1 MDIEVNKTNDSSLAG
16 QVGEKSVI
24 IDGNNVDPAAL
35 GKEKRT
41 EPFTGSRLSVENNI
55 KTNWSRFSEWVH
67 CMCVV
72 TFDLELGQAIEVIY
86 PKEFTP
92 SEQEKTN
99 ICYLAFPDSNSGCMG
114 DTQFHVRLR
123 LAPDTNNHCRHDYDH
138 DQDTKKEAK
147 LASSLSFEHKRF
159 NTQCNAVQK
168 ADKAHYWGFVYF
180 RQRKEASLPRGYFQ
194 KSFIILTRLP
204 FFNLFYEILSQL
216 APMFFLHDLSVIKSA
231 CNQISNWPKLQAG
244 EHLRLQLFETV
255 YQIVIPLAN
264 SKSIV
269 SNSSSSSNNKSSIL
283 STQTADNVNCNIE
296 NKQQTQSCNIY
307 NILHMKNIISVNELD
322 VFRSLACVI
331 SNVYTIWE
339 LVLTAEP
346 IVVVGSSPADTSHMV
361 QSLVSLIAPLEYCP
375 ESRPYFTIHDSEFKE
390 FTRDQAATTA
400 VPPPGIIIGVTNPF
414 FVKLL
419 KDWPHMIRVP
429 MIDSSLN
436 LTTSA
441 SSSSSYMASSPT
453 ASTTSLHLPLSN
465 TSSQTTMAANKRL
478 NSTTD
483 NAIGLITKYK
493 PFLKKDKALIKKIL
507 IGINTKRPDH
517 VQSALLRRHFLELT
531 QSFMIPLERY
541 MASLMP
547 LQRDISPFKSAP
559 SPNQFKQDDFLA
571 TLYQSGPHLTS
582 PLKGNWKGLYQRFF
596 NSPNFKGWYETRH
609 RELQRTLQSIQLQA
623 LSGAD
628 LNQWAQG
635 KQEVEI
641 IDMIIK
647 LKQKL
652 NLSSISENLNYS
664 NSNMDSSCNNE
675 EIIVGTTTQL
685 NETRRKLLY
694 QIESMKQSLPDDL
707 KTILFDT

>member
-1 MDIEVNKTNDSSLAG
+1 MDVVVDEDSKTAKCTTETPPTIND
-16 QVGEKSVI
+16 
-24 IDGNNVDPAAL
+24 
-35 GKEKRT
+35 
-41 EPFTGSRLSVENNI
+41 
-55 KTNWSRFSEWVH
+55 WSIFSEWVH

-123 LAPDTNNHCRHDYDH
+123 LAVDRQHNEDNSRLPTTTTTTTTTSN
-138 DQDTKKEAK
+138 
-147 LASSLSFEHKRF
+147 SLSFEHKRF
-159 NTQCNAVQK
+159 NTKCNAVQK

-180 RQRKEASLPRGYFQ
+180 RQKKEASLPRGYFQ
-194 KSFIILTRLP
+194 KSFILLTRLP
-204 FFNLFYEILSQL
+204 FFNLFYDILSQL
-216 APMFFLHDLSVIKSA
+216 APMYFQHGLPAIESA
-231 CNQISNWPKLQAG
+231 CYQISKWPSLQTGVILKLP
-244 EHLRLQLFETV
+244 LFNII
-255 YQIVIPLAN
+255 YQTSIPQAN
-264 SKSIV
+264 SKACTKTAV
-269 SNSSSSSNNKSSIL
+269 
-283 STQTADNVNCNIE
+283 ADNVNTSSNSQQMSSDAIPILQQ
-296 NKQQTQSCNIY
+296 QQTTK
-307 NILHMKNIISVNELD
+307 LISSVSELD
-322 VFRSLACVI
+322 VFRSLSCVI
-331 SNVYTIWE
+331 SNIYTLWE
-339 LVLTAEP
+339 LVLTGEP
-346 IVVVGSSPADTSHMV
+346 IVVIGSSPADTSHMV
-361 QSLVSLIAPLEYCP
+361 QSLVSLIAPLEYCA

-390 FTRDQAATTA
+390 FTRDQAQTNTTT
-400 VPPPGIIIGVTNPF
+400 PPGIIIGVTNPF

-429 MIDSSLN
+429 MKSGIGLST
-436 LTTSA
+436 LTTIHQKTTSV
-441 SSSSSYMASSPT
+441 SSSGGG
-453 ASTTSLHLPLSN
+453 
-465 TSSQTTMAANKRL
+465 QTTPNNKRL
-478 NSTTD
+478 TSSTSMES
-483 NAIGLITKYK
+483 NASGGLFTKYK

-507 IGINTKRPDH
+507 LGVNTKRPEH
-517 VQSALLRRHFLELT
+517 VQSALLRRNFLELT

-559 SPNQFKQDDFLA
+559 SPNQFKQDDFIA
-571 TLYQSGPHLTS
+571 TLENSGPHLTS

-596 NSPNFKGWYETRH
+596 NSANFKGWYETRH

-652 NLSSISENLNYS
+652 NLSSENSYGFSNRNS
-664 NSNMDSSCNNE
+664 NSNFSNYTANSDDFGFNE
-675 EIIVGTTTQL
+675 ETSVGGTTTRQT

-694 QIESMKQSLPDDL
+694 QIESMKQNLPDDL

>member
-1 MDIEVNKTNDSSLAG
+1 MEISEEKDSQIGSNL
-16 QVGEKSVI
+16 K
-24 IDGNNVDPAAL
+24 NNTKLQTGTD
-35 GKEKRT
+35 T
-41 EPFTGSRLSVENNI
+41 ETTTSSC
-55 KTNWSRFSEWVH
+55 NWSRFSEWVH

-86 PKEFTP
+86 PEKFTP

-123 LAPDTNNHCRHDYDH
+123 LAADGSNHQNDNNKN
-138 DQDTKKEAK
+138 T
-147 LASSLSFEHKRF
+147 SLSFEHKRF
-159 NTQCNAVQK
+159 NTQCNSVQK

-194 KSFIILTRLP
+194 KSFILLTRLP

-216 APMFFLHDLSVIKSA
+216 APMYFLHGLSVIESA
-231 CNQISNWPKLQAG
+231 CYQISNWPSLQAG
-244 EHLRLQLFETV
+244 ELLRLSLFETV
-255 YQIVIPLAN
+255 YQTVIPLAN
-264 SKSIV
+264 SKGGNHI
-269 SNSSSSSNNKSSIL
+269 SNTTTTTTTTKTTI
-283 STQTADNVNCNIE
+283 DNLNCNF
-296 NKQQTQSCNIY
+296 NKNKKLLTCDVYPILQT
-307 NILHMKNIISVNELD
+307 KNISSVSEID
-322 VFRSLACVI
+322 VFRSLSCVI
-331 SNVYTIWE
+331 SNVYTLWE

-346 IVVVGSSPADTSHMV
+346 IVVIGSSPADTSHMV
-361 QSLVSLIAPLEYCP
+361 QSLVSLIAPLEFCA

-390 FTRDQAATTA
+390 FTREQQQQGQSATTT
-400 VPPPGIIIGVTNPF
+400 VPPGIIIGVTNPF

-419 KDWPHMIRVP
+419 KDWPHMIRIP
-429 MIDSSLN
+429 MNDCFN
-436 LTTSA
+436 LTSHLAATTPT
-441 SSSSSYMASSPT
+441 SSSSSVPK
-453 ASTTSLHLPLSN
+453 
-465 TSSQTTMAANKRL
+465 TSSFTGTSSSSSSSAAANKRI
-478 NSTTD
+478 NSSTND
-483 NAIGLITKYK
+483 NAVGLITKYK

-507 IGINTKRPDH
+507 IGVNTKRPEH
-517 VQSALLRRHFLELT
+517 VQSALLRRNFLELT

-571 TLYQSGPHLTS
+571 TLDQSGPHLTS
-582 PLKGNWKGLYQRFF
+582 PLKGNWKSLYQRFF

-609 RELQRTLQSIQLQA
+609 KELQRTLQSIQLQA

-652 NLSSISENLNYS
+652 KLSSSINE
-664 NSNMDSSCNNE
+664 NSNNSCLSVNNE

>member
-1 MDIEVNKTNDSSLAG
+1 MDVIVDEDSKTAKCTTETQQTLND
-16 QVGEKSVI
+16 
-24 IDGNNVDPAAL
+24 
-35 GKEKRT
+35 
-41 EPFTGSRLSVENNI
+41 
-55 KTNWSRFSEWVH
+55 WSKFSEWVH

-123 LAPDTNNHCRHDYDH
+123 LAVDRQHTEDNSRFPT
-138 DQDTKKEAK
+138 TTTTTTET
-147 LASSLSFEHKRF
+147 SSLSYEHKRF
-159 NTQCNAVQK
+159 NTKCNAVQK

-180 RQRKEASLPRGYFQ
+180 RQKKEASLPRGYFQ
-194 KSFIILTRLP
+194 KSFILLTRLP

-216 APMFFLHDLSVIKSA
+216 APMYFQHGLTAIESA
-231 CNQISNWPKLQAG
+231 CYQISKWPSLQTG
-244 EHLRLQLFETV
+244 ELLQLPLFNII
-255 YQIVIPLAN
+255 YQTNIPQAN
-264 SKSIV
+264 SKG
-269 SNSSSSSNNKSSIL
+269 SSKTAVADNLNINSNNQQMSSDAIPIL
-283 STQTADNVNCNIE
+283 Q
-296 NKQQTQSCNIY
+296 QQTTTK
-307 NILHMKNIISVNELD
+307 LISSVSELD
-322 VFRSLACVI
+322 VFRSFSCVI
-331 SNVYTIWE
+331 SNIYTLWE
-339 LVLTAEP
+339 LVLTGEP
-346 IVVVGSSPADTSHMV
+346 IVVIGSSPADTSHMV
-361 QSLVSLIAPLEYCP
+361 QSLVSLIAPLEYCA

-390 FTRDQAATTA
+390 FTRDQAQTNTTS
-400 VPPPGIIIGVTNPF
+400 PPGIIIGVTNPF

-429 MIDSSLN
+429 MKNGFGLST
-436 LTTSA
+436 LTTVQKSVSAAAASGGGQTTPNKKRLA
-441 SSSSSYMASSPT
+441 SSTSVDSNASV
-453 ASTTSLHLPLSN
+453 
-465 TSSQTTMAANKRL
+465 
-478 NSTTD
+478 
-483 NAIGLITKYK
+483 GLFTKYK

-507 IGINTKRPDH
+507 LGVNTKRPEH
-517 VQSALLRRHFLELT
+517 VQSALLRRNFLELT

-559 SPNQFKQDDFLA
+559 SPNQFKQDDFIA
-571 TLYQSGPHLTS
+571 TLENSGPHLTS

-596 NSPNFKGWYETRH
+596 NSANFKGWYETRH

-647 LKQKL
+647 LKEKL
-652 NLSSISENLNYS
+652 NLSSDNSNTFSNLNSNFSSYS
-664 NSNMDSSCNNE
+664 VNSDYGCNE
-675 EIIVGTTTQL
+675 EASVGTTTRQT

-694 QIESMKQSLPDDL
+694 QIESMKQNLPDDL